1 MSRLPIVAVVVAAA
15 GCGGGDL
22 SRAVVHPVTGR
33 IEVSDRPAGD
43 ARLAFHPL
51 DSARARG
58 TRPVGI
64 SRPDGTFELT
74 TYSAGDGAPEGE
86 YVVTVFWMNEAM
98 PLDECNC
105 PDPLAHDR
113 LFGLY
118 ADAATSELRATIRA
132 GSNDVVIRATVGGRG
147 WHLPPL
153 IPHAAAVARPT
164 PPASDSRALTERER
178 ADAEARARAE
188 RERNGTAG
196 PNRR

>member
-1 MSRLPIVAVVVAAA
+1 MSRIPIVAVLVAA
-15 GCGGGDL
+15 GCGGGDT
-22 SRAVVHPVTGR
+22 SRAPVYPVAGR

-51 DSARARG
+51 DRARARG
-58 TRPVGI
+58 TLPVGV
-64 SRPDGTFELT
+64 SRPDGTFALT

-86 YVVTVFWMNEAM
+86 YVVTVFWQNEAM

-118 ADAATSELRATIRA
+118 ADATTSELRATIRA
-132 GSNDVVIRATVGGRG
+132 GTNDVVIRATVGGRG

-153 IPHAAAVARPT
+153 IPIPAAAQ
-164 PPASDSRALTERER
+164 PAVPVSDTRTLTERER
-178 ADAEARARAE
+178 ANADARARAE
-188 RERNGTAG
+188 RERNGLPATR
-196 PNRR
+196 PR